1 MVNAEVVKSGA
12 DTPIAVIRK
21 FSRRVQGT
29 GILKLAR
36 NRRYFERPASAVSK
50 KKRALKIIKRREEYV
65 QKVKDGKIIE
75 KEPRRGAHSPERS
88 SPGRFGESTP
98 IAR

>member
-12 DTPIAVIRK
+12 DTSIAVIRK

-36 NRRYFERPASAVSK
+36 TRRYFARPASAVSK
-50 KKRALKIIKRREEYV
+50 KKRALKILKRREDYV
-65 QKVKDGKIIE
+65 QKVKDGKVIE
-75 KEPRRGAHSPERS
+75 KEPRRAPLPERAKDA
-88 SPGRFGESTP
+88 RFGESTP